1 MSPRRLVNYRFG
13 CYGDQNYSGLS
24 KVEINFSLPEA
35 ACGAIP
41 LSRKAGGSD
50 SSCPP
55 QLCHPP
61 TLTPL
66 LVAAQGGSLP
76 HSRSSQW
83 AGPKGTEENRLLF
96 KGRTSSRQNLGCGQE
111 QRQGSVGGR
120 WEVGEH
126 LHPAEGPGSLAIGDG
141 EMHVG
146 RASGYPGG
154 PVCTWRCLEPRWQQ
168 KDEHVV
174 VPEFRRGR
182 PRR

>member
-1 MSPRRLVNYRFG
+1 MWGHPAQQKSW
-13 CYGDQNYSGLS
+13 GLG
-24 KVEINFSLPEA
+24 FLLP
-35 ACGAIP
+35 P
-41 LSRKAGGSD
+41 STL
-50 SSCPP
+50 PP
-55 QLCHPP
+55 PP
-61 TLTPL
+61 LTPL

-76 HSRSSQW
+76 HSRSGQW

-120 WEVGEH
+120 WEVGGRSVSICTPPKGQAP
-126 LHPAEGPGSLAIGDG
+126 LPYGMGKCRW
-141 EMHVG
+141 G

-154 PVCTWRCLEPRWQQ
+154 PVRTWRCLEPRWQQ